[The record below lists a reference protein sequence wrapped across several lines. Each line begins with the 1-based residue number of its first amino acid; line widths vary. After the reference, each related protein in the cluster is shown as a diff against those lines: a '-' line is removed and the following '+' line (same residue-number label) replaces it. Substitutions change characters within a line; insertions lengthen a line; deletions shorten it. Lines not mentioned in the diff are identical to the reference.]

1 MRLARVLALAS
12 VLFTAVLLHGA
23 ESAAQTATTAAA
35 AGLKLKGIWEPVNYG
50 EDLSLRDVFF
60 VTPDVGYVSG
70 VAGTVLKTTDA
81 GATWTALLGGDP
93 QSQEESIEQLWFV
106 TPIVGW
112 AAQVT
117 SSHTNLFHTTD
128 GETWSNVGKIPQ
140 HYEDIAFA
148 TETDGIYVNS
158 KKILRSRDAGKSWSE
173 VFECVAKAEVDGLMR
188 QIQCNFWKLRFAS
201 PAVVYALGAAIGADA
216 AVVAKS
222 TDGGASWAVVAV
234 LPNENGTEGGL
245 FFIDEHTGYLSSKD
259 AKSAYRTTDGG
270 VTWTGMPATAIHR
283 TIQFADP
290 SVGWAMRYNGLS
302 YTTDGGKRWS
312 SREFQFPAMQNAFS
326 LPRRDRAYVVGEHG
340 MIYRYSVVPESTAV
354 SAKILPAPAMPPLDN
369 AVLAQ
374 IQKLETSL
382 DRIDAVVIGAG
393 SGAASG
399 VPAGGD
405 WSSTGVDQELA
416 QLQTTVDAVAS
427 GVPAMGSKNRN
438 LNLLMFG
445 LKLLGDLTG
454 QGNGLKEAFTSLR
467 QSQDPGGASAA
478 LQSLHGQLDAMKASV
493 ESFQNARKPGG

>member
-1 MRLARVLALAS
+1 
-12 VLFTAVLLHGA
+12 
-23 ESAAQTATTAAA
+23 
-35 AGLKLKGIWEPVNYG
+35 
-50 EDLSLRDVFF
+50 
-60 VTPDVGYVSG
+60 
-70 VAGTVLKTTDA
+70 
-81 GATWTALLGGDP
+81 
-93 QSQEESIEQLWFV
+93 
-106 TPIVGW
+106 
-112 AAQVT
+112 
-117 SSHTNLFHTTD
+117 
-128 GETWSNVGKIPQ
+128 
-140 HYEDIAFA
+140 
-148 TETDGIYVNS
+148 
-158 KKILRSRDAGKSWSE
+158 
-173 VFECVAKAEVDGLMR
+173 
-188 QIQCNFWKLRFAS
+188 
-201 PAVVYALGAAIGADA
+201 
-216 AVVAKS
+216 
-222 TDGGASWAVVAV
+222 
-234 LPNENGTEGGL
+234 
-245 FFIDEHTGYLSSKD
+245 
-259 AKSAYRTTDGG
+259 
-270 VTWTGMPATAIHR
+270 MPATAIHR

-340 MIYRYSVVPESTAV
+340 MIYRYSVVPESTAM

-382 DRIDAVVIGAG
+382 DRIDAVVSGAG
-393 SGAASG
+393 SGAVSG

-454 QGNGLKEAFTSLR
+454 QGTGLKEAFTSLR

-478 LQSLHGQLDAMKASV
+478 LQSLYGQLDAMKASV